1 MKNEYKTIGYL
12 KTDSGNPNL
21 VECEVN
27 LFDKKDFRPHKEY
40 EEVEIIIRR
49 KENNL

>member
-1 MKNEYKTIGYL
+1 MKNEYRTIGYL
-12 KTDSGNPNL
+12 KTVSESPNL

-27 LFDKKDFRPHKEY
+27 LFDKKAFRPHKEY

-49 KENNL
+49 KENNI